1 MPERATVSSRSE
13 KSAKVAV
20 GRRGDRRAER
30 EGVFNGMTMRRA
42 MRQMS
47 ASAERSGA
55 GQGEALSDPVSDEA
69 TRPRHEAKSTGPGL
83 LGAALAREN
92 MQQAWKRVRANKG
105 AAGIDGLDIDQT
117 ADRLRSEWP
126 AIRDQLLQGTYRP
139 QPVRRVTIPK
149 PDGGERELGIPTVTD
164 RLIQQALLQV
174 LQPILDP
181 TFSLHNYGFRPA
193 RSAHGAVLAAQAY
206 VQSGRRV
213 VVDVDLE
220 KFFDRVNHDILIDR
234 VQKRI
239 EDAGIIRLIR
249 AYLNSGIM
257 MDGVVQERAMGTPQ
271 GGPLSPLLANVLLD
285 EVDKELERR
294 GHCFVR
300 YADDANVYV
309 RSRRAG
315 KRVMV
320 LLLKLYGQ
328 LRLKVNQ
335 TKSAVASVFHRKFLG
350 YSFWVAPGGTINR
363 RVADKPIATFKQRV
377 RRLTRRSGG
386 RSLEEVVRKLRVY
399 VLGWKAYFRL
409 AQTPRVWQELD
420 KWMRHRMRAIQL
432 KHWKRAE
439 TIYSELLAR
448 KASSEVAAQVAGN
461 SCRWWRNSGML
472 LNSVLNLAWADRLGI
487 PRLC

>member
-1 MPERATVSSRSE
+1 
-13 KSAKVAV
+13 
-20 GRRGDRRAER
+20 
-30 EGVFNGMTMRRA
+30 
-42 MRQMS
+42 
-47 ASAERSGA
+47 
-55 GQGEALSDPVSDEA
+55 
-69 TRPRHEAKSTGPGL
+69 
-83 LGAALAREN
+83 

-117 ADRLRSEWP
+117 ADRLRSAWP
-126 AIRDQLLQGTYRP
+126 AIRDQLLSGTYRP
-139 QPVRRVTIPK
+139 DPVRRVTIPK

-174 LQPILDP
+174 LQPKLDP
-181 TFSLHNYGFRPA
+181 TFSQHSYGFRPG
-193 RSAHGAVLAAQAY
+193 RSAHQAVLAAQVY

-234 VQKRI
+234 LEKRI
-239 EDAGIIRLIR
+239 GDAGVIRLIR
-249 AYLNSGIM
+249 AFLNSGIM
-257 MDGVVQERAMGTPQ
+257 KDGVVQEREMGTPQ

-315 KRVMV
+315 KRVMA
-320 LLLKLYGQ
+320 LLLRLYGR
-328 LRLKVNQ
+328 LRLTVNQ
-335 TKSAVASVFHRKFLG
+335 TKSAVASVFQRKFLG
-350 YSFWVAPGGTINR
+350 YSFWVAPGGKIKR
-363 RVADKPIATFKQRV
+363 RVADKPMAAFKQRV
-377 RRLTRRSGG
+377 RERTRRSGG
-386 RSLEEVVRKLRVY
+386 RSLDAVVKQMRDY

-409 AQTPRVWQELD
+409 ADTPGVWSDLD
-420 KWMRHRMRAIQL
+420 KWIRHRMRAIQL
-432 KHWKRAE
+432 KHWKRGT
-439 TIYSELLAR
+439 TIYRELRTLG
-448 KASSEVAAQVAGN
+448 ASTGVAAQVAAN
-461 SCRWWRNSGML
+461 RRRWWRYSAML

>member
-1 MPERATVSSRSE
+1 
-13 KSAKVAV
+13 
-20 GRRGDRRAER
+20 
-30 EGVFNGMTMRRA
+30 
-42 MRQMS
+42 
-47 ASAERSGA
+47 
-55 GQGEALSDPVSDEA
+55 
-69 TRPRHEAKSTGPGL
+69 
-83 LGAALAREN
+83 
-92 MQQAWKRVRANKG
+92 
-105 AAGIDGLDIDQT
+105 
-117 ADRLRSEWP
+117 
-126 AIRDQLLQGTYRP
+126 
-139 QPVRRVTIPK
+139 
-149 PDGGERELGIPTVTD
+149 
-164 RLIQQALLQV
+164 
-174 LQPILDP
+174 
-181 TFSLHNYGFRPA
+181 
-193 RSAHGAVLAAQAY
+193 

-220 KFFDRVNHDILIDR
+220 KFFDRVNHDILMDR

-239 EDAGIIRLIR
+239 GDAGVIRLIR

-257 MDGVVQERAMGTPQ
+257 MDGAVQERVVGTPQ

-294 GHCFVR
+294 GHSFVR

-315 KRVMV
+315 KRVMA
-320 LLLKLYGQ
+320 LLRELYGQ
-328 LRLKVNQ
+328 LRLTVNE
-335 TKSAVASVFHRKFLG
+335 TKSAVASAFQRKFLG
-350 YSFWVAPGGTINR
+350 YSFWAAPGGVIKR
-363 RVADKPIATFKQRV
+363 RVADKPMAVFKQRV

-386 RSLEEVVRKLRVY
+386 RSLEEVVSKLRVY

-432 KHWKRAE
+432 KHWKRAQ

-448 KASSEVAAQVAGN
+448 KASSDVAAQVAGN
-461 SCRWWRNSGML
+461 SRRWWRNSGML

>member
-1 MPERATVSSRSE
+1 
-13 KSAKVAV
+13 
-20 GRRGDRRAER
+20 
-30 EGVFNGMTMRRA
+30 VFDGMTMRRA
-42 MRQMS
+42 QRQMS

-55 GQGEALSDPVSDEA
+55 GQGEALSDPGSDEA
-69 TRPRHEAKSTGPGL
+69 TRPRPEAKGTGPGL
-83 LGAALAREN
+83 LDAALAREN
-92 MQQAWKRVRANKG
+92 MQQAWKRVRSNKG

-117 ADRLRSEWP
+117 AERLRSEWP
-126 AIRDQLLQGTYRP
+126 AIREQLLQGTYRP

-181 TFSLHNYGFRPA
+181 TFSPHSYGFRPG
-193 RSAHGAVLAAQAY
+193 RSALEAVQAAQAY

-220 KFFDRVNHDILIDR
+220 KFFDRVNHDILMDR
-234 VQKRI
+234 VRKRI
-239 EDAGIIRLIR
+239 GDAGVIRLIR

-257 MDGVVQERAMGTPQ
+257 MDGVVQERVMGTPQ

-294 GHCFVR
+294 GHSFVR

-315 KRVMV
+315 KRVMA
-320 LLLKLYGQ
+320 LLRELYGQ
-328 LRLKVNQ
+328 LRLTVNE
-335 TKSAVASVFHRKFLG
+335 TKSAVASAFQRKFLG
-350 YSFWVAPGGTINR
+350 YSFWAAPGGVIKR
-363 RVADKPIATFKQRV
+363 RVADKPMAVFKQRV

-386 RSLEEVVRKLRVY
+386 RSLEEVVSKLRVY

-432 KHWKRAE
+432 KHWKRAQ

-448 KASSEVAAQVAGN
+448 KASSDVAAQVAVN
-461 SCRWWRNSGML
+461 ARRWWRNSGML
-472 LNSVLNLAWADRLGI
+472 LNSVLTLAWADRLGI

>member
-1 MPERATVSSRSE
+1 
-13 KSAKVAV
+13 
-20 GRRGDRRAER
+20 
-30 EGVFNGMTMRRA
+30 MTMRRA

-47 ASAERSGA
+47 ASAERSGV
-55 GQGEALSDPVSDEA
+55 GQGEALSDPGSDEV
-69 TRPRHEAKSTGPGL
+69 TRPRPEAKGTGPGL
-83 LGAALAREN
+83 LDAALAREN
-92 MQQAWKRVRANKG
+92 MQQAWKRVRSNKG

-117 ADRLRSEWP
+117 AERLRSDWP
-126 AIRDQLLQGTYRP
+126 AIREQLLLGTYRP

-181 TFSLHNYGFRPA
+181 TFSPHSYGFRPG
-193 RSAHGAVLAAQAY
+193 RSALEAVQAAQAY

-220 KFFDRVNHDILIDR
+220 KFFDRVNHDILMDR

-239 EDAGIIRLIR
+239 GDAGVIRLIR

-257 MDGVVQERAMGTPQ
+257 MDGVVQERVVGTPQ

-294 GHCFVR
+294 GHSFVR

-315 KRVMV
+315 QRVMA
-320 LLLKLYGQ
+320 LLRELYGR
-328 LRLKVNQ
+328 LRLTVNE
-335 TKSAVASVFHRKFLG
+335 TKSAVASAFQRKFLG
-350 YSFWVAPGGTINR
+350 YSFWVAPGVKIKC
-363 RVADKPIATFKQRV
+363 RVADKPLAVFKQRV

-386 RSLEEVVRKLRVY
+386 RSLEEVVIKLRVY

-432 KHWKRAE
+432 KHWKRAQ

-448 KASSEVAAQVAGN
+448 KASSDVAAQVAVN
-461 SCRWWRNSGML
+461 ARRWWRNSGML
-472 LNSVLNLAWADRLGI
+472 LNSVLTLAWADRLGI

>member
-1 MPERATVSSRSE
+1 
-13 KSAKVAV
+13 
-20 GRRGDRRAER
+20 
-30 EGVFNGMTMRRA
+30 VFDGMTMRRA

-55 GQGEALSDPVSDEA
+55 GQGEALSDPGSGEA
-69 TRPRHEAKSTGPGL
+69 IRPRHESESTGPGL
-83 LGAALAREN
+83 LEAALAREN

-105 AAGIDGLDIDQT
+105 AAGIDGLDIDRT
-117 ADRLRSEWP
+117 AERLRVEWP
-126 AIRDQLLQGTYRP
+126 AIRERLLSGTYRP

-174 LQPILDP
+174 LQPVLDP
-181 TFSLHNYGFRPA
+181 TFSPHSYGFRPG
-193 RSAHGAVLAAQAY
+193 RSAHQAVLAAQAH

-239 EDAGIIRLIR
+239 GDARVIGLIR
-249 AYLNSGIM
+249 AYLNSGIL
-257 MDGVVQERAMGTPQ
+257 MDGVVQERTMGTPQ

-294 GHCFVR
+294 GHSFVR

-315 KRVMV
+315 ERAMA
-320 LLLKLYGQ
+320 LLLKLHGR
-328 LRLKVNQ
+328 LRLKVN
-335 TKSAVASVFHRKFLG
+335 TAKSAVASVFQRKFLG
-350 YSFWVAPGGTINR
+350 YSFWVAPGGTIKR
-363 RVADKPIATFKQRV
+363 RVADKAKAAFKQRV

-386 RSLEEVVRKLRVY
+386 CSLEEVARKLRVY
-399 VLGWKAYFRL
+399 GLGWKAYFRL
-409 AQTPRVWQELD
+409 AQTPKVWQELD
-420 KWMRHRMRAIQL
+420 QWMRHRMRAIQL
-432 KHWKRAE
+432 KHWKRAK
-439 TIYSELLAR
+439 TIYPELLAR
-448 KASSEVAAQVAGN
+448 KASPDVAAQVAAN
-461 SCRWWRNSGML
+461 ARRWWRNSGML
-472 LNSVLNLAWADRLGI
+472 LNSVLTIAWADRLGI